1 MTANEYQLESM
12 RTAYGMKCD
21 NDRGMLLLMGV
32 MGLCGESGEAIDLVK
47 KGLFQGHEMDKK
59 HLALELGDVA
69 WYLAVAAFALGYT
82 LEDVMR
88 MNVDKL
94 RKRYPDGF
102 EAERSVHR
110 EEGEV

>member
-1 MTANEYQLESM
+1 MTANEYQLEAM

-21 NDRGMLLLMGV
+21 DDMGMLLLMGV
-32 MGLCGESGEAIDLVK
+32 MGLCGESGEAIDIVK
-47 KGLFQGHEMDKK
+47 KGHEMDKR

-102 EAERSVHR
+102 EVERSVHR
-110 EEGEV
+110 EEGDV